1 MKLGFDAL
9 PKLGA
14 GQRTRVE
21 RDKMAE
27 ASALAGLAISH
38 TRTAPC
44 HSISYPLTAHF
55 RVPHGLACAFTMPYV
70 LVLNLT
76 ADDGRF
82 KDLSLALTGSEDCDE
97 LVKYFENIHELLD
110 VRKRVKKMIPSLEQL
125 LAVESEMH
133 TPGRSDNNLVYV
145 ENVEDL
151 LRQSWGQ

>member
-1 MKLGFDAL
+1 LKLGFDAL

-55 RVPHGLACAFTMPYV
+55 RVPHGLARAFTMPYV
-70 LVLNLT
+70 LVHNLT

-82 KDLSLALTGSEDCDE
+82 KDLSLAL
-97 LVKYFENIHELLD
+97 
-110 VRKRVKKMIPSLEQL
+110 P
-125 LAVESEMH
+125 
-133 TPGRSDNNLVYV
+133 
-145 ENVEDL
+145 
-151 LRQSWGQ
+151 